1 MERDLR
7 LGWTGGLPG
16 GRVLPSGASPAVPM
30 ELASQ
35 LGRGR
40 DCPCS
45 SNHSSRIPFL
55 SLGEQ
60 RLLVL
65 VLLVAGR
72 DTVLFRLSD
81 FCLPGAARGRSNA
94 AFPWVAA
101 HVPAHFGNRRLR
113 SAAGS
118 AAFWDC
124 DAQRV

>member
-16 GRVLPSGASPAVPM
+16 GWVLTSGASPAVPM

-45 SNHSSRIPFL
+45 SNHSPRIPFL
-55 SLGEQ
+55 SLGER
-60 RLLVL
+60 RLHVL

-72 DTVLFRLSD
+72 DTVLVRVSD
-81 FCLPGAARGRSNA
+81 FRLPGAARGRSHA

-101 HVPAHFGNRRLR
+101 EIPAHFGNRRLR

-118 AAFWDC
+118 VAFRDR
-124 DAQRV
+124 DAQ